1 MKKTILAI
9 CLLLF
14 TQTAL
19 FAQTE
24 KWKEMENFHEVMSA
38 TFHPA
43 EENNFAPLKKHAAE
57 LLDRAKKWKA
67 STAPA
72 GYNAKTVAP
81 ILEKL
86 VLATDE
92 VNKAVK
98 AKKSDVDL
106 KKLITKAHH
115 VFHEIAEKCRD

>member
-1 MKKTILAI
+1 MKKTMLAI
-9 CLLLF
+9 CLLLI
-14 TQTAL
+14 TQVAS

-24 KWKEMENFHEVMSA
+24 KWKEMESFHEVMSA

-43 EENNFAPLKKHAAE
+43 EENNFAPLKKQAAE
-57 LLDRAKKWKA
+57 LLERAKKWKT

-72 GYNAKTVAP
+72 GYNAKTAAP
-81 ILEKL
+81 ILDKL
-86 VLATDE
+86 VIATDE

-98 AKKSDVDL
+98 AKKSDADL

-115 VFHEIAEKCRD
+115 VFHEIAEKCRE

>member
-1 MKKTILAI
+1 MKKTIFALCMI
-9 CLLLF
+9 LF
-14 TQTAL
+14 TQTVS
-19 FAQTE
+19 FAQQE
-24 KWKEMENFHEVMSA
+24 KWKEMESFHEIMSA

-43 EENNFAPLKKHAAE
+43 EENNLSPVKKQATE

-81 ILEKL
+81 ILDKL
-86 VLATDE
+86 VIASDE

-98 AKKSDVDL
+98 AKKSDADL
-106 KKLITKAHH
+106 KKLITQAHH
-115 VFHEIAEKCRD
+115 VFHEIAEKCRE